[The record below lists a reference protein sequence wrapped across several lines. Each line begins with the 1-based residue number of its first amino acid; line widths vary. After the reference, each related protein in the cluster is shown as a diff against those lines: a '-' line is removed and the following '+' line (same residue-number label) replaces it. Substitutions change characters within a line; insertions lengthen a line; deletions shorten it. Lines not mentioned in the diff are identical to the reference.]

1 MEKYATA
8 LKDEIIRITWWMR
21 GGITYTEAM
30 QLGFKERELIGKLIK
45 DNQEASKKAGIPIF

>member
-21 GGITYTEAM
+21 GGITYSEAM
-30 QLGFKERELIGKLIK
+30 QLGQKERELIGKLIK
-45 DNQEASKKAGIPIF
+45 DNNEASKKSGVPIF